1 MAANRTAEPPQSPDE
16 MTPAQLERRR
26 RLLHAVVDLVA
37 DGYDDEMQMK
47 DIADRAGVAL
57 GTVYRY
63 FASKE
68 HLIAAALVEWA
79 GGLESRPA
87 RAPSLESPPADRL
100 SAALRRALRAYQ
112 RQPAMARLLVLVA
125 HSTDSYASA
134 EYRGMGP
141 VVYDALGRSV
151 PDLDDDTRNR
161 VLTVVGAVWY
171 HCLVEWVNGRM
182 TIGEVNETL
191 DTTCHLILDDRR
203 RG

>member
-1 MAANRTAEPPQSPDE
+1 

-26 RLLHAVVDLVA
+26 RLLRAVVDLVA

-63 FASKE
+63 FSSKE

-79 GGLESRPA
+79 GGLESRPTKP
-87 RAPSLESPPADRL
+87 PSLDVPPAERL

-112 RQPAMARLLVLVA
+112 REPAMARLLVLVA
-125 HSTDSYASA
+125 HSTDHYASA
-134 EYRGMGP
+134 AYRGMGP
-141 VVYDALGRSV
+141 VVYGALGRSI
-151 PDLDDDTRNR
+151 PDLDEDTRNR

-191 DTTCHLILDDRR
+191 DNTCHLILDDRR